1 MQGRYRSPVG
11 STKKEKKMEGV
22 MSMLQSLPWWDTFT
36 TVVVIASG
44 ITATLQDRYAEKIPI
59 IGKIWPI
66 MNWLS
71 LNVGHN
77 ENNRDGVIPK
87 G

>member
-1 MQGRYRSPVG
+1 MDLMV
-11 STKKEKKMEGV
+11 T
-22 MSMLQSLPWWDTFT
+22 LQAMPWWETFT

-44 ITATLQDRYAEKIPI
+44 ITATLKDRYAEQIPI
-59 IGKIWPI
+59 IGRIWPI

-77 ENNRDGVIPK
+77 ENNPEGMIK
-87 G
+87 K

>member
-1 MQGRYRSPVG
+1 MDLMA
-11 STKKEKKMEGV
+11 T
-22 MSMLQSLPWWDTFT
+22 LQATPWWSTFT

-44 ITATLQDRYAEKIPI
+44 ITATLKDRYAEQIPI
-59 IGKIWPI
+59 IGRIWPI

-77 ENNRDGVIPK
+77 ENNPEGMIK
-87 G
+87 K